1 LRAELPAPRPTEGDL
16 TTMSEAELKKLGV
29 LRLPTS
35 LSEALAALEQDQA
48 LTAWLPPLLLECY
61 QKHKRGEIE
70 ALADLSDAEQAK
82 RYTAVY

>member
-1 LRAELPAPRPTEGDL
+1 
-16 TTMSEAELKKLGV
+16 MSEAELKKLGV